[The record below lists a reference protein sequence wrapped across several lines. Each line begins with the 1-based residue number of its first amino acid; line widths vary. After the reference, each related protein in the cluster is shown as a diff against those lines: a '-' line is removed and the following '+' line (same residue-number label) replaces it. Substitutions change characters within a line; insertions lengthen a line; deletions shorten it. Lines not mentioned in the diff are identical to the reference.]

1 MEKYIKSRA
10 LAEGAG
16 SNANVSLDAA
26 GRELGR
32 YGHSTLAG
40 VSEGEGAGASRSDG
54 GRNVH
59 LPRQVGAVQVDPVK
73 PKLTA

>member
-1 MEKYIKSRA
+1 
-10 LAEGAG
+10 
-16 SNANVSLDAA
+16 V
-26 GRELGR
+26 
-32 YGHSTLAG
+32 
-40 VSEGEGAGASRSDG
+40 GAGASRSDG